1 MGDDC
6 RKHAPGGR
14 GVLMSHRSAP
24 GFRPPVLSLTLG
36 CRPPVPALQKGRNR
50 SNDSSHRSAQ
60 HQRHQTGVGACA
72 YQADSHYKTL
82 QNATRNTTT
91 GALLLWLWIEQYDSA
106 VGGKGILVT
115 SVCLHLCVIGRVCKN
130 LLLLALVGFL
140 CKLCIKRWTQLR
152 RRALWTRR
160 WSSQPL

>member
-1 MGDDC
+1 MMIVGSM
-6 RKHAPGGR
+6 HPAPWCPDVTPER
-14 GVLMSHRSAP
+14 PRISSP
-24 GFRPPVLSLTLG
+24 GSLTHPRMSSPG
-36 CRPPVPALQKGRNR
+36 AGAAKRCRNR
-50 SNDSSHRSAQ
+50 GNAISLRSAQ